1 MLGNFSFCSD
11 GVIVGNCNA
20 YVALSGGLRTAAML
34 RMVEMVMQVIFSE
47 GEQKQAFLH
56 RFSAKR
62 CSLVRKAGSLP
73 RVRRRG
79 STMSIKEVRY

>member
-56 RFSAKR
+56 RFSNYF
-62 CSLVRKAGSLP
+62 
-73 RVRRRG
+73 
-79 STMSIKEVRY
+79 SIPFC